1 MLSVGR
7 IIVREPPAKALI
19 NGIRA
24 IGYNFSTA
32 VADII
37 DNSISAKASR
47 IDIITDVEDKSS
59 YVAFLDNG
67 CGMSYEELENAMLLG
82 SNRENRTDSTIELGR
97 FGLGLKS
104 ASLSQCREFTVVSKA
119 SGKVNAIMFDLNLIE
134 AENKWNLCVLDQEEI
149 QVIHNVD
156 NLLEYSSGTLV
167 VWTTFDKIENRAKKY
182 EDSFREAVADAK
194 RHVELVFHRFYA
206 THEIYFNFRRIEKR
220 DPFLCGSAPRQ
231 QTGHTERLFING
243 HSIGVTP
250 YTLPFW
256 NTITDEEKALLGY
269 PKSIYDDQGFYLY
282 RNKRLISWGSWLRM
296 GLKSEQNKLARVQ
309 VDIPSSLDSIW
320 MLDVKKSSAKIPDV
334 IREELRASV
343 RDSFV
348 RSKKTVR
355 FPGLKEQQA
364 ENKVWIRT
372 VNMHDGTVQYMVNRD
387 NPLVTELFENL
398 GKGESRLLEVLLSQ
412 IETLFPK
419 YSIMNDHTD
428 SLKIPDREDA
438 VDNEQLISEL
448 SDILAMAKQ
457 EDKTSLLG
465 RLLASEAYSHLRTN
479 VDYIVRRVLG

>member
-1 MLSVGR
+1 MGR
-7 IIVREPPAKALI
+7 IIVKEPPAKTLI
-19 NGIRA
+19 MGIRA

-37 DNSISAKASR
+37 DNSISAQASR
-47 IDIITDVEDKSS
+47 IDVISEVADGIS
-59 YVAFLDNG
+59 YVAFIDNG
-67 CGMSYEELENAMLLG
+67 HGMDYGELENAMLLG
-82 SNRENRTDSTIELGR
+82 SNRDNRKDSEIELGR

-104 ASLSQCREFTVVSKA
+104 ASLSQCREFTVVSKKA
-119 SGKVNAIMFDLNLIE
+119 EKMNAIVFDLDLIE
-134 AENKWNLCVLDQEEI
+134 AENKWNLRVLDNDDI
-149 QVIHNVD
+149 QTIPSIEVLSSYV
-156 NLLEYSSGTLV
+156 SGTLV
-167 VWTTFDKIENRAKKY
+167 LWRNFDKIEGRAKKF
-182 EDSFREAVADAK
+182 EDSFRESVADAK
-194 RHVELVFHRFYA
+194 RHVELVFHRFFA
-206 THEIYFNFRRIEKR
+206 THEIYFNYRRIDKR

-231 QTGHTERLFING
+231 QTGYTERLNISG
-243 HSIGVTP
+243 HSIYITP

-256 NTITDEEKALLGY
+256 NTITPEEKALLGY

-282 RNKRLISWGSWLRM
+282 RNRRLISWGSWLRM

-343 RDSFV
+343 NDSVV

-364 ENKVWIRT
+364 ENKVWMRI
-372 VNMHDGTVQYMVNRD
+372 VNAHDGTVRYTVNRD
-387 NPLVTELFENL
+387 NPLVIELFDNL

-419 YSIMNDHTD
+419 YTIMNDHTD
-428 SLKIPDREDA
+428 SLKMPDRKDA
-438 VDNEQLISEL
+438 VDSEQLIAEL
-448 SDILAMAKQ
+448 SDILSMAKQ
-457 EDKTSLLG
+457 EDKTALLG
-465 RLLASEAYSHLRTN
+465 RLLASEAYSHLKEN
-479 VDYIVRRVLG
+479 HDYIMRRLLGE

>member
-1 MLSVGR
+1 MGR
-7 IIVREPPAKALI
+7 IIVKEPPAKTLI
-19 NGIRA
+19 TGIRA

-37 DNSISAKASR
+37 DNSISAKATR
-47 IDIITDVEDKSS
+47 IDIITDVTDGTSC
-59 YVAFLDNG
+59 VAFLDNG
-67 CGMSYEELENAMLLG
+67 CGMSYDELENAMLLG
-82 SNRENRTDSTIELGR
+82 SNRESRADSELELGR

-104 ASLSQCREFTVVSKA
+104 ASLSQCREFTVVSKVA
-119 SGKVNAIMFDLNLIE
+119 GSVNAIMFDLNLIE
-134 AENKWNLCVLDQEEI
+134 AENKWNLRVLDEDEI
-149 QVIHNVD
+149 QIVQNAD
-156 NLLEYSSGTLV
+156 RLMEYPSGTLV
-167 VWTTFDKIENRAKKY
+167 VWKKFDKIENRAKKY

-194 RHVELVFHRFYA
+194 RHVELVFHRFYL
-206 THEIYFNFRRIEKR
+206 THEIYFNFRRVEKR

-231 QTGHTERLFING
+231 QTGHTERIYVNG
-243 HSIGVTP
+243 KSISVTP

-309 VDIPSSLDSIW
+309 VDVPSSLDSIW

-343 RDSFV
+343 RDSFI

-372 VNMHDGTVQYMVNRD
+372 VNMHDGTVQYTVNRD

-412 IETLFPK
+412 IEALFPK
-419 YSIMNDHTD
+419 YSILNDHTD
-428 SLKIPDREDA
+428 SLKIPSRDDSA
-438 VDNEQLISEL
+438 DTEQLISEL
-448 SDILAMAKQ
+448 QDILAMAKQ
-457 EDKTSLLG
+457 EDKAALLV
-465 RLLASEAYSHLRTN
+465 RLLSSEAYCHLRDN
-479 VDYIVRRVLG
+479 SDYVTGRVLG

>member
-1 MLSVGR
+1 MGH
-7 IIVREPPAKALI
+7 IIVKEPPAKTLI

-37 DNSISAKASR
+37 DNSISARATR
-47 IDIITDVEDKSS
+47 IDIITEVADGSS

-67 CGMSYEELENAMLLG
+67 CGMSYDELENAMLLG
-82 SNRENRTDSTIELGR
+82 SSRESRADSDLELGR

-104 ASLSQCREFTVVSKA
+104 ASLSQCREFTVVSKLA
-119 SGKVNAIMFDLNLIE
+119 DSVNAIMFDLNLIE
-134 AENKWNLCVLDQEEI
+134 AENKWNLRVLDEKEI
-149 QVIHNVD
+149 LAVQNID
-156 NLLEYSSGTLV
+156 KLLEYSSGTLV
-167 VWTTFDKIENRAKKY
+167 VWEKFDKIEDRAKKY

-194 RHVELVFHRFYA
+194 RHVELVFHRFYI

-220 DPFLCGSAPRQ
+220 DPFLCSSTPRQ
-231 QTGHTERLFING
+231 QTGHTEQLVVNG
-243 HSIGVTP
+243 KSILVTP

-256 NTITDEEKALLGY
+256 NTITDEEKALLGF

-309 VDIPSSLDSIW
+309 VDVPSSLDSIW

-355 FPGLKEQQA
+355 FPGIKEQQA

-372 VNMHDGTVQYMVNRD
+372 VNLHDGIVQYTVNRD
-387 NPLVTELFENL
+387 NPIVTELFENL

-419 YSIMNDHTD
+419 YSILNDHTD
-428 SLKIPDREDA
+428 SLKIPNRDNA
-438 VDNEQLISEL
+438 VDSEQLISEL
-448 SDILAMAKQ
+448 QDVLTMAKQ
-457 EDKTSLLG
+457 EDKVALLT
-465 RLLASEAYSHLRTN
+465 RLLSSEAYCNLRDNSEYVTKK
-479 VDYIVRRVLG
+479 VLG

>member
-1 MLSVGR
+1 MGR
-7 IIVREPPAKALI
+7 VIVKEPPAKTLI
-19 NGIRA
+19 TGIRA

-37 DNSISAKASR
+37 DNSISAKATR
-47 IDIITDVEDKSS
+47 IDIITDVTDATS

-67 CGMSYEELENAMLLG
+67 CGMSYDELENAMLLG
-82 SNRENRTDSTIELGR
+82 SNRESRADSELELGR

-104 ASLSQCREFTVVSKA
+104 ASLSQCREFTVVSKVA
-119 SGKVNAIMFDLNLIE
+119 DSINAIMFDLNLIE
-134 AENKWNLCVLDQEEI
+134 AENKWNLRVLDEEEI
-149 QVIHNVD
+149 QAVQNAD
-156 NLLEYSSGTLV
+156 KLMQYPSGTLV
-167 VWTTFDKIENRAKKY
+167 VWKKFDKIENRAKKY
-182 EDSFREAVADAK
+182 EDSFREAVAESK
-194 RHVELVFHRFYA
+194 RHVELVFHRYYL

-231 QTGHTERLFING
+231 QTGHTERLYVNG
-243 HSIGVTP
+243 KSMSVTP

-309 VDIPSSLDSIW
+309 VDVPSSLDSIW

-372 VNMHDGTVQYMVNRD
+372 VNMHDGTVQYTVNRD

-419 YSIMNDHTD
+419 YSILNDHTD
-428 SLKIPDREDA
+428 SLKIPGRDDA
-438 VDNEQLISEL
+438 VDTEQLISEL
-448 SDILAMAKQ
+448 QDILTMAKQ
-457 EDKTSLLG
+457 EEKPALLV
-465 RLLASEAYSHLRTN
+465 RLLSSEAYSHLRN
-479 VDYIVRRVLG
+479 NADYVTKRVLG